1 MTYAIYR
8 KLLGNETF
16 VQVCV
21 GGFKTEEEAKE
32 FIVKHYSP
40 GDMEGPTPYFE
51 YFIVKE

>member
-1 MTYAIYR
+1 MSYTIYR
-8 KLLGNETF
+8 KLLNDETF

-40 GDMEGPTPYFE
+40 GDMEDPTPYFE